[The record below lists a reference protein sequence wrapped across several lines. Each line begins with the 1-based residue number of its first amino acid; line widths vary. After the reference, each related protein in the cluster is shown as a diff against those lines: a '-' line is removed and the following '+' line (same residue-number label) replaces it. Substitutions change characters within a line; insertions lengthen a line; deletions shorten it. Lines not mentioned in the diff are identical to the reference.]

1 MHYSRAFTLIEL
13 MVTISVLAVVIALAA
28 PSFSTMLRENR
39 LAALSTE
46 LQGAM
51 QLARSEAVKRRENIT
66 VCRSNAAQSACE
78 NGTNWGV
85 GWLITRMNGV
95 NVQVLKVW
103 DPVQGTVV
111 TGPNAGITFRSNGMS
126 SSAAAESWSVTDS
139 SCSGDQKR
147 TISVNI
153 TGSATLSKGACS

>member
-28 PSFSTMLRENR
+28 PSFSTILRENR

-51 QLARSEAVKRRENIT
+51 QLARSEAVKRRENIR
-66 VCRSNAAQSACE
+66 VCRSNAGQTACT
-78 NGTNWGV
+78 NGTNWAAT
-85 GWLITRMNGV
+85 GWLIVRPNG
-95 NVQVLKVW
+95 NVLKVW
-103 DPVQGTVV
+103 DAIQGTVV
-111 TGPNAGITFRSNGMS
+111 TGPNTGITFRSNGMS
-126 SSAAAESWSVTDS
+126 SSAATQNWSVTSS

-153 TGSATLSKGACS
+153 TGSATLSKGAC